1 MFWAC
6 FPFCSKHIF
15 KKKLQCNNVVAASGG
30 VETFWMLMVTR
41 KIVMKM
47 EKDNN

>member
-1 MFWAC
+1 MF
-6 FPFCSKHIF
+6 PILLKTYL

-47 EKDNN
+47 EKDKN